1 LSVALSRAWLEDGPH
16 NKESHETKNKN
27 KMSKAIRQTVEA
39 GTAALV
45 VIGIPMAAFIA
56 VCFIFSK

>member
-1 LSVALSRAWLEDGPH
+1 MDPRIRDHTKP
-16 NKESHETKNKN
+16 KNKN

-39 GTAALV
+39 GSAALV